1 MDTAL
6 ASDKVDQSFL
16 EDYANLITKGR
27 SKVIKKDYLINN
39 SRWRNEAD
47 ITPPVTV
54 YSLGEEAALNRSGNQ
69 PSSSNPTSKKTFF
82 DEVLRGVQ
90 GLNHEDLTSLISAL
104 MMEDKPRGTKTAA
117 TVKPSMV
124 GNPVPFKAGGGVAD
138 VSALSSA

>member
-6 ASDKVDQSFL
+6 ASDKVDPSFL

-47 ITPPVTV
+47 ITPPATV
-54 YSLGEEAALNRSGNQ
+54 YSLGEEAALNRSGTQ
-69 PSSSNPTSKKTFF
+69 PSSSTPTSKKAFF

-104 MMEDKPRGTKTAA
+104 MMEDKQRGTKTAA
-117 TVKPSMV
+117 TIQPSMV
-124 GNPVPFKAGGGVAD
+124 GNPVPFKAGGG
-138 VSALSSA
+138 